1 MKYLIWLCVA
11 IVITILYF
19 TRCDK
24 VCLST
29 REITKN
35 LKEAHEQ
42 QLIYSWHI
50 GKASQLYNDYQEE
63 IKQAATAKVSQ
74 WKHEKQASNI
84 YWSGLA
90 FGNYAYAW
98 WDEWL
103 KEKVT
108 PQILK
113 DFYLEDCRITQE
125 EDHHIKE
132 WRGSM
137 YATDIACEKWKSF
150 DVKSPRLNKEY
161 KLHKKS
167 YDSKLWNYI
176 IITDWETNIL
186 FWHTET
192 QLKEW
197 DIILEWAIIG
207 NTDLSWISQNYH
219 VHIEIW
225 KRNWMVW
232 YWYNSSYDWKKI
244 NEKSEELLE
253 QRKPKPD
260 QVYYFTH
267 YDPGDVSQND
277 NAPCIAAS
285 WKDICEMMRNG
296 QDFVAITVDI
306 RKQMWIKRWDKVR
319 LVGDPWCAWVYSVE
333 DEMKKRLR
341 TQCIKRPW
349 TDYCIKWDMAKA
361 WWACKIELVK

>member
-1 MKYLIWLCVA
+1 M
-11 IVITILYF
+11 
-19 TRCDK
+19 
-24 VCLST
+24 
-29 REITKN
+29 TKQVTEN
-35 LKEAHEQ
+35 LRQAQEQ
-42 QLIYSWHI
+42 QMIYSWHVD
-50 GKASQLYNDYQEE
+50 KAWEYYKKYQEE
-63 IKQAATAKVSQ
+63 IKQASKAKVSQ
-74 WKHEKQASNI
+74 WKHEKTASNI

-90 FGNYAYAW
+90 FWNYAYAW

-103 KEKVT
+103 KEKIT

-132 WRGSM
+132 WWGSM
-137 YATDIACEKWKSF
+137 YATDIACERWKSF
-150 DVKSPRLNKEY
+150 DVKAPSVNDWYL
-161 KLHKKS
+161 LVKKW
-167 YDSKLWNYI
+167 YDQKLWNYI
-176 IITDWETNIL
+176 VLDFDLTQIL
-186 FWHTET
+186 FAHTT
-192 QLKEW
+192 TSLKEW
-197 DIILEWAIIG
+197 DKVDKWAIIW
-207 NTDLSWISQNYH
+207 NTDLSWISQNHH

-225 KRNWMVW
+225 RNNQWVMQNIKYPSRRW
-232 YWYNSSYDWKKI
+232 YWSGYYDVVI

-253 QRKPKPD
+253 QRKPKLD
-260 QVYYFTH
+260 QIYYFTH
-267 YDPGDVSQND
+267 YDPWVVAQND
-277 NAPCIAAS
+277 NSPCIAAS

-333 DEMKKRLR
+333 DEMNKRFR

-361 WWACKIELVK
+361 WGACKIELVK